1 MICTHVPNSA
11 TPDEVAIVSQ
21 LVEILFEYGAGW
33 SFTDINNNTLV
44 CILIERGLQH
54 LPIYQQIVEAGVR
67 AELLL
72 RKVGEYDMEVISD
85 TEDLDHEAIVGEKK

>member
-1 MICTHVPNSA
+1 M
-11 TPDEVAIVSQ
+11 
-21 LVEILFEYGAGW
+21 
-33 SFTDINNNTLV
+33 
-44 CILIERGLQH
+44 IERGLQH